1 MCQCFFSQY
10 LQSQKIWL
18 LFLCSLV
25 KHHHLYYPN
34 PSFFFLH
41 MSSKH
46 VCGFFIYLFSP
57 IYIIHCSSGTKQVQ
71 NAFFHLYG
79 TKYVTVHSAGLICSH
94 LSHVPCRVCFLA
106 AWCLFPCT
114 GTSGQQSWSVA
125 SSKRKSYDKQL
136 LS

>member
-1 MCQCFFSQY
+1 MCQCFFQLVPLVPENLASISMLSCQTSPFI
-10 LQSQKIWL
+10 LSKSK
-18 LFLCSLV
+18 FL
-25 KHHHLYYPN
+25 
-34 PSFFFLH
+34 FLH

-46 VCGFFIYLFSP
+46 VCGVFIYLFSP
-57 IYIIHCSSGTKQVQ
+57 ICIIHCSSGTKQVQ

-79 TKYVTVHSAGLICSH
+79 TKYVTVHSAGLTCSH

-125 SSKRKSYDKQL
+125 SSKRKSYHKQL